1 MNRAELRDRMLF
13 LQTKLVTSGL
23 KISVCM
29 GSPCIAA
36 GAEAVL
42 DTVRSAYGNLS
53 INVTASGCMGPCSR
67 GPLMR
72 IGHERAAPACYERMT
87 PDSAL
92 LAVQAHLNGKYSESG
107 RLPAEVPFISR
118 QLRVV
123 LANCGSCDPDSLDS
137 ALTTGGYAAL
147 SRAIGEM
154 KPEEVCTEIT
164 ASGLRG
170 RGGAGYSTGI
180 KWDLTRTAKGKLKFA
195 VANGDEGDPG
205 AFMDRTLME
214 SDPHRLLEGM
224 AIAGYAIGA
233 ERGFVYVRSE
243 YPLAALRLRRAIREA
258 EQAGLLGRHLLG
270 SDFSFRIQVRIGAGA
285 FVCGE
290 ETALMASIMGRRGQP
305 RVRPPYPSQHGLW
318 GRSTLIN
325 NVETFGCIAPIILR
339 GAAWFNSMGT
349 PDNSGTKVFSISGD
363 VATVGVLEVPL
374 GTTLRELLEMAG
386 GVTGGK
392 FKAAQTGGA
401 SGGCIPASH
410 LDTPVDYES
419 LTHLGTIMGSGGLI
433 IMNDQRCMP
442 DMAHFFM
449 RFCQDESCGK
459 CAPCR
464 AGTQQASRLLARI
477 TSGTAELKDL
487 DQLEELCHLM
497 RDSSLCGLGM
507 AAPNP
512 VLSTLHWF
520 RDEYEAHIRS
530 GRCPNGVCNCEDAS

>member
-1 MNRAELRDRMLF
+1 
-13 LQTKLVTSGL
+13 
-23 KISVCM
+23 
-29 GSPCIAA
+29 
-36 GAEAVL
+36 
-42 DTVRSAYGNLS
+42 
-53 INVTASGCMGPCSR
+53 
-67 GPLMR
+67 
-72 IGHERAAPACYERMT
+72 
-87 PDSAL
+87 
-92 LAVQAHLNGKYSESG
+92 
-107 RLPAEVPFISR
+107 
-118 QLRVV
+118 
-123 LANCGSCDPDSLDS
+123 
-137 ALTTGGYAAL
+137 
-147 SRAIGEM
+147 
-154 KPEEVCTEIT
+154 
-164 ASGLRG
+164 
-170 RGGAGYSTGI
+170 
-180 KWDLTRTAKGKLKFA
+180 

-305 RVRPPYPSQHGLW
+305 LVRPPYPSQRGLW

-419 LTHLGTIMGSGGLI
+419 LTHLGTIMGSGGLV

-497 RDSSLCGLGM
+497 HDSSLCGLGM
-507 AAPNP
+507 AAPTP